1 MMMHLEQIIAISSP
15 IVTLVVCLINN
26 WAIIKKSENKQD
38 RLIDIIEIK
47 IDNLSKQVEKH
58 NTVIERTYELEKQ
71 VAILKSNKNKED

>member
-1 MMMHLEQIIAISSP
+1 MHLEQIIAISSP